1 MTQIAG
7 RRGAR
12 RVPCSRIPT
21 IRPVKTLAPTARLS
35 RHSAEK
41 CDDNEIHLVRRSGDH
56 DEPRA
61 RSGCR
66 CARHPK
72 RGPRRGREHRER
84 HAREGGDKVTFTIV
98 ATNNGPDAADFSV
111 SWASDQLQLVSE
123 TCDLGISAD
132 TPACEYGVIDRG
144 VTLTTTVVAEV
155 ISANDKQ
162 AVSTACVVEQPGF
175 IDDPDHANNCAAA
188 TVKTVGKR

>member
-1 MTQIAG
+1 MTTKFIWSAG
-7 RRGAR
+7 AVITTSLVLAAVVVAQG
-12 RVPCSRIPT
+12 IPNAD
-21 IRPVKTLAPTARLS
+21 LAVVANTA
-35 RHSAEK
+35 
-41 CDDNEIHLVRRSGDH
+41 NVT
-56 DEPRA
+56 
-61 RSGCR
+61 
-66 CARHPK
+66 
-72 RGPRRGREHRER
+72 
-84 HAREGGDKVTFTIV
+84 HAKVGDKVTFTIV